1 MKIAKTAKKAAASKA
16 RKRAAL
22 VAKMIYQSWQE
33 RQS

>member
-1 MKIAKTAKKAAASKA
+1 MKIAKTAKSYASKA

-33 RQS
+33 SQS